1 MILAL
6 LRGLCTLALLGAVCS
21 PVQAPAQGQPVPEA
35 SPPVQQPRGT
45 VPSPSRGE
53 RDDHPGH
60 ERIAGLSVQDQR
72 SVLLPLVRTT
82 DGGCEAI
89 AAAYFAGIDATGI
102 AYWDVRCQD
111 RTAWR
116 IALARDGGVAD
127 LILCPRQPGTCF
139 VPVPRLP
146 GDLGAVLQGRCS
158 AACELRSGAA
168 RQACIARCLLGNE
181 GMAGPGGDGHDRYVA
196 IFVADLPV
204 MTEGFLA
211 SGPSA
216 ALAREAA
223 RSACA
228 AVAGAAGC
236 RLALAA
242 FNACVAAVQA
252 PSGLIY
258 TGSGSE
264 LDDAEREAQASCGRG
279 ATCQVVVSG
288 C

>member
-1 MILAL
+1 MT
-6 LRGLCTLALLGAVCS
+6 RNVFRWLCALALLGVIWPAADATAQGRPTPETSVVVQEQRVAV
-21 PVQAPAQGQPVPEA
+21 APADRMA
-35 SPPVQQPRGT
+35 
-45 VPSPSRGE
+45 
-53 RDDHPGH
+53 RDDHPAH
-60 ERIAGLSVQDQR
+60 DRIAGLSVQDQR
-72 SVLLPLVRTT
+72 AALLPLVRAT
-82 DGGCEAI
+82 DGGCEALS
-89 AAAYFAGIDATGI
+89 AAYFAGIDAAGL

-116 IALARDGGVAD
+116 IALSRDGGVAD
-127 LILCPRQPGTCF
+127 LLLCPRQSGTCF
-139 VPVPRLP
+139 QPAPRVP
-146 GDLGAVLQGRCS
+146 GDLGVMLQARCS

-168 RQACIARCLLGNE
+168 RQACIARCLQGHE
-181 GMAGPGGDGHDRYVA
+181 SVAGVGGGGGDRYVA
-196 IFVADLPV
+196 IFVADLAG

-211 SGPSA
+211 SGRSA
-216 ALAREAA
+216 ALAQQTA

-228 AVAGAAGC
+228 AVADAAAC
-236 RLALAA
+236 RLAVAA

-258 TGSGSE
+258 TGTGLE